1 MFDHFVELFGWI
13 LIDFILVFF
22 GFFVIFG
29 QFQKVDLI
37 GVRILEVDPIIFG
50 RHFNG
55 LCKHGTGLVH
65 FIEQVLPLALHQQLL
80 GLVDHVQMNSNH
92 GQMCLWFLLLGFCFT
107 ECLCPAQEAHVSQ
120 THLQHGNASFL
131 DAHLRHLLPN
141 DSVVDQSDW
150 LICFVQVAAC

>member
-37 GVRILEVDPIIFG
+37 GVCILEIDPIIFG

-55 LCKHGTGLVH
+55 LCKHGTRLVH
-65 FIEQVLPLALHQQLL
+65 FIEQILSLALH
-80 GLVDHVQMNSNH
+80 
-92 GQMCLWFLLLGFCFT
+92 
-107 ECLCPAQEAHVSQ
+107 
-120 THLQHGNASFL
+120 
-131 DAHLRHLLPN
+131 
-141 DSVVDQSDW
+141 
-150 LICFVQVAAC
+150 